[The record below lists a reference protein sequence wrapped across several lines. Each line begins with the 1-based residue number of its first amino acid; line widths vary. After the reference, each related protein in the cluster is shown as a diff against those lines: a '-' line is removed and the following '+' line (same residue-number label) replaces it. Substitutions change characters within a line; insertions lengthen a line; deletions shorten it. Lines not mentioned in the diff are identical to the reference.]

1 MKHLIVILLALATSS
16 CSNSKLESV
25 PSPKI
30 EVDEDGNS
38 LLWMI
43 TGEDLKDTSFLFG
56 TMHMIQ
62 KDYFIFPKKLTS
74 IAASADVLVMELAG
88 LPDPFEAMK
97 YIMLPE
103 GESMF
108 DYFSEEQTDTLMHW
122 IRDNTE
128 MSKKAFMSAYS
139 KMKPFALLQL
149 TALSAFEGETK
160 SYETEFTTIAT
171 DGKIKIIGLETIGDQ
186 MKIFDDLSKE
196 ETAEMV
202 MSSIREGEDEAAKLL
217 KDMQTIYHD
226 QLIDSLYAFIQDQG
240 GFLIEKENEFLSNRN
255 NNWIPKISK
264 IIKKQRAFIAVGA
277 GHLGGEEGVIKLLE
291 KAGYTITPV
300 QL

>member
-1 MKHLIVILLALATSS
+1 MKHLIIVLLALATVG
-16 CSNSKLESV
+16 CSNSQEDSI

-30 EVDEDGNS
+30 EVDKDGNS

-43 TGEDLKDTSFLFG
+43 TSEDLKDTSFLFG

-62 KDYFIFPKKLTS
+62 KDYFIFPEQLTS
-74 IAASADVLVMELAG
+74 IAASADVFVMELAG

-97 YIMLPE
+97 YVMLPA

-108 DYFSEEQTDTLMHW
+108 DYFSKEQTDTLMHW

-128 MSKKAFMSAYS
+128 MSKKSFMSAYG

-149 TALSAFEGETK
+149 TALSGFEGETK
-160 SYETEFTTIAT
+160 SYEEEFTTIAT

-202 MSSIREGEDEAAKLL
+202 MSSIREGEDEAAKMI
-217 KDMQTIYHD
+217 KEMQTIYRD
-226 QLIDSLYAFIQDQG
+226 QLIDSLYAFIHSQG
-240 GFLIEKENEFLSNRN
+240 GLLIEKENEFLSDRN